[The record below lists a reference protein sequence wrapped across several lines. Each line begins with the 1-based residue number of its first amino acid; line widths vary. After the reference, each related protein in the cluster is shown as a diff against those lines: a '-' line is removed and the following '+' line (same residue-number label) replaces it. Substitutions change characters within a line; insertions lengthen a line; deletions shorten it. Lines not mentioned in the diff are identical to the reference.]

1 MGNNS
6 VNQLYIKYGL
16 MIKSERQF
24 YEAPLTKVFEVKVEG
39 IICQSPFGAGLNQ
52 MNEEDL

>member
-1 MGNNS
+1 
-6 VNQLYIKYGL
+6 
-16 MIKSERQF
+16 MIKSEQQF